1 MVLYDRWEVEGYRRP
16 AARVVDIDVRD
27 AYKRRCASAARCD
40 GWRDGWET
48 DWRMSDGGA
57 RPCQWLLLA
66 LLVGSPAALAAAD
79 AAPQT
84 AAVFDLEL
92 IDTSLEGEVRGR
104 NPAEQDRLRLT
115 SDRLRQELAR
125 SGAYVLVDPAP
136 AAAAVKA
143 AGHMHGCNG
152 CEADIARTLGA
163 EVAITGTVQK
173 VSNLIL
179 NINVY
184 ITDAASRRRIRA
196 FSVDIRG
203 NTDES
208 WARGVSYLVRNRLSG
223 N

>member
-1 MVLYDRWEVEGYRRP
+1 
-16 AARVVDIDVRD
+16 
-27 AYKRRCASAARCD
+27 
-40 GWRDGWET
+40 
-48 DWRMSDGGA
+48 MSDGGA

-66 LLVGSPAALAAAD
+66 LLVGSPAAAAAAD

-125 SGAYVLVDPAP
+125 SGVYVLVDVAP

-196 FSVDIRG
+196 VSVDIRG